1 MNQKYTEDT
10 LIKTRDEIRAH
21 TIYKTTRFFLR
32 ILLIIGVATVLLI
45 LFGKLERGLDLEDIL
60 LGMVL
65 LCSMIVSDSLARALL
80 DTADCV
86 IQSRHERI
94 IPAERQETDNLQ
106 KLPNQDSFDP
116 EAKQKKIV
124 EDPPTTN
131 PSNYS

>member
-21 TIYKTTRFFLR
+21 TIYNTTRFFLR
-32 ILLIIGVATVLLI
+32 ILFIFGIASVLLN
-45 LFGKLERGLDLEDIL
+45 LFGKLDRGLDLEDFL

-65 LCSMIVSDSLARALL
+65 LCSIIVSDSLARALL
-80 DTADCV
+80 DTADCA
-86 IQSRHERI
+86 IQTRHERI
-94 IPAERQETDNLQ
+94 VPAGHQETDNLQ

-116 EAKQKKIV
+116 EAKQKKID
-124 EDPPTTN
+124 EDPPPTN